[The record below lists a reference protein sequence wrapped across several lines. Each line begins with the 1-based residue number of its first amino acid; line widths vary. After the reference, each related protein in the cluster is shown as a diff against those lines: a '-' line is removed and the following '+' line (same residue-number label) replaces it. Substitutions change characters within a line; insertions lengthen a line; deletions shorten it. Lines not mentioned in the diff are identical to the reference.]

1 MTWEKQKKMISSSW
15 GCLFFLTFLASQK
28 YETDVFA
35 HLDNKVQLQKG
46 RFTFISVAKN
56 FFTVQMGKQRGKI
69 SALHMHFSA
78 LMALLGERGGEESV
92 ILLLSSLYPPVSLP
106 LKWTTWSP
114 GSVLRVPTGRNQE
127 LQLTAPHSAT
137 GAHNRLILLFL
148 LSHVLLH
155 NSQSLKCCRDKALS
169 TRDLRLTSQ
178 GLFGKQGLLRL
189 W

>member
-78 LMALLGERGGEESV
+78 LMAPLGERGGEESV

-114 GSVLRVPTGRNQE
+114 GSVLRVPTGRNQCCNW
-127 LQLTAPHSAT
+127 QHLTVPLVPTTDSYCSSFFPMCYCT
-137 GAHNRLILLFL
+137 IL
-148 LSHVLLH
+148 SPWSVAET
-155 NSQSLKCCRDKALS
+155 K
-169 TRDLRLTSQ
+169 
-178 GLFGKQGLLRL
+178 L
-189 W
+189 WVPGTLG